1 MLSVKVIPDD
11 KEPHRT
17 NISLFLSANDDNSVD
32 EVQNTSS
39 MSTHY
44 RNSLT
49 SRSTLRCKIALIY
62 VAVMAVTIFAMFIP
76 IFMQFEGIRNVADV
90 GIFGDTLKTSTR
102 LKIIEGILIGCTLP
116 MLSDNFLN
124 KITYKDTK
132 MNLSMWHR
140 LLFLAIFSISSVLY
154 LSFSDS
160 YSMPY
165 LYMLLNHTKV
175 LLVGAVTS
183 YAVLEGTI
191 FKSLLSKSMF
201 FAPFLLAATRAVF
214 QAYSLVFPE
223 YTVLHTVT
231 VVLLYPSLL
240 SFFWVQ
246 FSWYFLLWR
255 RYRTN
260 KSLNNEEKK
269 ECVYMLAMLFYIVA
283 CLVVAAIFNW
293 PESWLDTGENILIG
307 YIVVQIVC
315 ILLATVLPTWFMRRV
330 VQVLFCSYL
339 SLSAYYLLSIYLVG

>member
-11 KEPHRT
+11 KAPHRT
-17 NISLFLSANDDNSVD
+17 NISLFSSANDDNSVD

-39 MSTHY
+39 ISAHN
-44 RNSLT
+44 RNST
-49 SRSTLRCKIALIY
+49 SRFTLRMIALIY
-62 VAVMAVTIFAMFIP
+62 VAVMTVTIFAMFIP

-102 LKIIEGILIGCTLP
+102 LKIIEGISIGCTLP

-124 KITYKDTK
+124 KITDKDTT

-140 LLFLAIFSISSVLY
+140 LLFLAICSISSVLY
-154 LSFSDS
+154 LSFSDNHF
-160 YSMPY
+160 MPY
-165 LYMLLNHTKV
+165 LYILLNHTKV

-191 FKSLLSKSMF
+191 LKSLLSKSMF
-201 FAPFLLAATRAVF
+201 FAPFLIAATRAVF
-214 QAYSLVFPE
+214 QVYSLVFPE

-260 KSLNNEEKK
+260 KSLNNVEKK

-283 CLVVAAIFNW
+283 CQVVAAIFNW

-315 ILLATVLPTWFMRRV
+315 ILLATVLPTWFMRKV
-330 VQVLFCSYL
+330 VQVLFCSY
-339 SLSAYYLLSIYLVG
+339 

>member
-11 KEPHRT
+11 KAPHRT
-17 NISLFLSANDDNSVD
+17 NISLFSSANDDNSVD

-39 MSTHY
+39 ISTHY

-49 SRSTLRCKIALIY
+49 SRFTLRMIALIY
-62 VAVMAVTIFAMFIP
+62 VAVMTVTIFAMFIP

-102 LKIIEGILIGCTLP
+102 LKIIEGISIGCTLP
-116 MLSDNFLN
+116 MLSDSFLN
-124 KITYKDTK
+124 KITDKDTK
-132 MNLSMWHR
+132 MNLSTWHR
-140 LLFLAIFSISSVLY
+140 LLFLAILSISSVLY
-154 LSFSDS
+154 LTFSDK
-160 YSMPY
+160 YFMPY
-165 LYMLLNHTKV
+165 LYILLNHTKV

-191 FKSLLSKSMF
+191 LKSLLSKSMF
-201 FAPFLLAATRAVF
+201 FAPFLIAATRAVF
-214 QAYSLVFPE
+214 QVYSLVFPE

-255 RYRTN
+255 RYLTN

-283 CLVVAAIFNW
+283 CQVVTAIFNW

-315 ILLATVLPTWFMRRV
+315 ILLATVLPTWFMRKV

-339 SLSAYYLLSIYLVG
+339 SLSAYYLLNIYLVG